1 MTEYTAAPMVSFE
14 LEEGDAGL
22 FDCKI
27 GGAYYVPEG
36 EHRLENSRTG
46 GDADIDQ
53 QRRYVWMQ
61 F

>member
-1 MTEYTAAPMVSFE
+1 MVSFE

-46 GDADIDQ
+46 
-53 QRRYVWMQ
+53 
-61 F
+61 